1 MYKIELR
8 TPNLGISNFSF
19 NRIVKSVYQLA
30 NCAFFAAYDK
40 DYKDLGTIKQALKR
54 IWTSRF

>member
-30 NCAFFAAYDK
+30 NCAFLLLMTK
-40 DYKDLGTIKQALKR
+40 TIK
-54 IWTSRF
+54 I